1 MSAVEKI
8 SSESKLLQKQLSDY
22 PEFKIRSNALE
33 QDRLRLI
40 HYYEKLKFHRLSKI
54 KIVKE

>member
-1 MSAVEKI
+1 MQNEISLKI
-8 SSESKLLQKQLSDY
+8 RCVQKQLSDY
-22 PEFKIRSNALE
+22 PEFKAECNALE